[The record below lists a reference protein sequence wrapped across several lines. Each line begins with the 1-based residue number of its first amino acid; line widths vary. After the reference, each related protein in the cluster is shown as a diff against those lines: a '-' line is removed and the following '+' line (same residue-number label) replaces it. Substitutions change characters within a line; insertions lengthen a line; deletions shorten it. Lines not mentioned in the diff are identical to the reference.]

1 MLDSMKKVDSVQSNG
16 RLDGVRVAFITPWAY
31 PLFDSRVKN
40 AVGGAERQFYLF
52 AESLAERGATPVFIV
67 ANPALSPLSAD
78 ELQFPVHFADFSYL
92 GGSKL
97 RMPGALLSIWSAL
110 EAADADYYLIK
121 LPRHLLLVL
130 AAFCRAKGKKLVFWV
145 QSQQDFDDTT
155 RHGLDKIT
163 SWVQNLGLQSCD
175 VVIAQTNEQSDML
188 KNLNGIQTS
197 VVRSIF
203 KKFSDGPAE
212 PHDTMGEFEVL
223 WVGSSSALKNY
234 DLMCA
239 VAKTLPQYQFVVAMN
254 RTDFERFEQA
264 ERESA
269 KLENVEFLGMVPQTE
284 MDSLFGKAK
293 ILLCTS
299 EREGFPN
306 IFLQAWTAGIPV
318 ISWCIDPDRLIRDRG
333 FGEYACPVN
342 RDPMQMNDETTQILS
357 GVCRDWLQD
366 SERSEKAGLRGREYV
381 REHHSASATTDS
393 LIGVLK
399 SLG

>member
-1 MLDSMKKVDSVQSNG
+1 
-16 RLDGVRVAFITPWAY
+16 
-31 PLFDSRVKN
+31 
-40 AVGGAERQFYLF
+40 
-52 AESLAERGATPVFIV
+52 
-67 ANPALSPLSAD
+67 
-78 ELQFPVHFADFSYL
+78 
-92 GGSKL
+92 
-97 RMPGALLSIWSAL
+97 
-110 EAADADYYLIK
+110 
-121 LPRHLLLVL
+121 
-130 AAFCRAKGKKLVFWV
+130 
-145 QSQQDFDDTT
+145 
-155 RHGLDKIT
+155 
-163 SWVQNLGLQSCD
+163 
-175 VVIAQTNEQSDML
+175 
-188 KNLNGIQTS
+188 
-197 VVRSIF
+197 
-203 KKFSDGPAE
+203 
-212 PHDTMGEFEVL
+212 
-223 WVGSSSALKNY
+223 
-234 DLMCA
+234 MCA
-239 VAKTLPQYQFVVAMN
+239 VAKTLPQYRFVVAMN

-333 FGEYACPVN
+333 LGQYACPVN
-342 RDPMQMNDETTQILS
+342 RDPMQMNDDTTQILS

-366 SERSEKAGLRGREYV
+366 LERSEKAGLRGREYV